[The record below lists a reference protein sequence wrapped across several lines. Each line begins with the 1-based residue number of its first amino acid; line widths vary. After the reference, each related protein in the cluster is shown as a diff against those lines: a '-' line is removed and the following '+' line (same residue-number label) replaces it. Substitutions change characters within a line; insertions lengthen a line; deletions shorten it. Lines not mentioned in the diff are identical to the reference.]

1 MNARVPI
8 PTPSITCP
16 RPDHMGALVL
26 AGGGIAGIA
35 WEVGVLFG
43 IEENEPATVAKLLAP
58 DSTFVGT
65 SAGSVVAS
73 QLAGGVPLQAL
84 FEQQL
89 EQHSAEVGATFDVQ
103 QFQEKLAQLLDGV
116 TSAGEGRRRVGRFAM
131 NATTIAPGSR
141 RAVIGER
148 LTVKFWPDRRLLIT
162 AVNAETGE
170 LRVFDRNSGIELIDA
185 VSASCAVPGIWPTV
199 EIEGNHYTDGG
210 VRTIANSDL
219 AAGSDPVLILA
230 PLAALNLPVAVP
242 AHELAALE
250 PARVHIVCAD
260 EASLLA
266 FGSNPL
272 DPATASA
279 SVLAGRD
286 QGGRIASRI
295 AAFLGQSAR
304 ELR

>member
-1 MNARVPI
+1 M
-8 PTPSITCP
+8 T
-16 RPDHMGALVL
+16 ALVL

-43 IEENEPATVAKLLAP
+43 IQECEPAAASRILDA
-58 DSTFVGT
+58 DSTYVGT

-73 QLAGGVPLQAL
+73 QVAGGVPLRTL

-89 EQHSAEVGATFDVQ
+89 EQHTAEVGAKFDVQ
-103 QFQEKLAQLLDGV
+103 EFQEKLAQLLDGV
-116 TSAGEGRRRVGRFAM
+116 TSAEEGRRRVGRFALD
-131 NATTIAPGSR
+131 ATTVASGDR
-141 RAVIGER
+141 RAVISAR
-148 LTVKFWPDRRLLIT
+148 LTVKQWPDRRLLIT

-170 LRVFDRNSGIELIDA
+170 LRVFDRDSGVDLIDA

-199 EIEGNHYTDGG
+199 EIEGQRYTDGG

-230 PLAALNLPVAVP
+230 PLAEANQPVAIP

-250 PARVHIVCAD
+250 PARVHVVCAD
-260 EASLLA
+260 EASILA

-272 DPATASA
+272 DPATASVSA
-279 SVLAGRD
+279 LAGRD
-286 QGGRIASRI
+286 QGRRIAAEI
-295 AAFLGQSAR
+295 AAFLG
-304 ELR
+304 